1 MRKPDDPKHKHVDN
15 RYLWGQKVQ
24 MEELQYLKPLIG
36 WYVSIEQ
43 TSVSVEQSLATTKRL
58 LEAHCGPLLE
68 TGSTIDDLLTC
79 TLGGPTCIEEVC
91 SKHQSADLR
100 FNKFLYFG
108 VSSVGFRTSSC
119 SSNKVAVAKAI
130 DNKMNE
136 NYLGMTRWTRAWAG
150 LWLANFGRRFALYRP
165 RVDRGQQRLQPV
177 PGSEKSVI
185 ARRRHGVEKLLAAR
199 PDSKVD
205 RNAQKTI
212 ACAKLGNVVADHKPQ
227 DRDGLKKFRSTTLV
241 KKSKHLAPESQQ
253 LAGLRRG
260 CLTSRAGD
268 EVILEAKPK
277 WHVVNAVSKNCPTL
291 VQDRA
296 RCMMRA
302 WKNDMSAFLPVVDFV
317 VVADVNRE
325 VLLLSANLP
334 QPKTLHLA
342 LLVVAL
348 GGGVLNADL
357 WNQRCFDVRR
367 PGKCLM
373 HNAAALEVERCISLS
388 QRFKKELP
396 DICLTFSKLAAL
408 EKSKWS
414 VRVLADG
421 KKPDVADVFLNSPTD
436 LSVFIQNTRRLDKH
450 PGVECKYLS
459 DKKPAPAVK
468 PLRTA
473 LKEIFSKSTVLKTGK
488 RSFMGPPRP
497 GKRLCER

>member
-1 MRKPDDPKHKHVDN
+1 MPKPDNPKHKHVDN

-24 MEELQYLKPLIG
+24 LEELQYLKPLIG

-79 TLGGPTCIEEVC
+79 ALGGPTRIEEVC

-100 FNKFLYFG
+100 FNKFLC
-108 VSSVGFRTSSC
+108 VSSVGFKTSSY

-150 LWLANFGRRFALYRP
+150 LWLANFGRRFALYRA
-165 RVDRGQQRLQPV
+165 RVDRGQQRLKPV

-227 DRDGLKKFRSTTLV
+227 NRDGLKKFRSTTLV

-268 EVILEAKPK
+268 DVILEAKAK
-277 WHVVNAVSKNCPTL
+277 WHVVNAVSKNCLTL
-291 VQDRA
+291 VQEKA
-296 RCMMRA
+296 RCSMRA
-302 WKNDMSAFLPVVDFV
+302 WKGDMSVFLPDLPAVVDFV

-325 VLLLSANLP
+325 VLLLNENLP
-334 QPKTLHLA
+334 KPRTLHLA

-348 GGGVLNADL
+348 GGGVVNADL

-373 HNAAALEVERCISLS
+373 HN
-388 QRFKKELP
+388 
-396 DICLTFSKLAAL
+396 
-408 EKSKWS
+408 
-414 VRVLADG
+414 
-421 KKPDVADVFLNSPTD
+421 DVPKV
-436 LSVFIQNTRRLDKH
+436 Q
-450 PGVECKYLS
+450 E
-459 DKKPAPAVK
+459 
-468 PLRTA
+468 RTA
-473 LKEIFSKSTVLKTGK
+473 
-488 RSFMGPPRP
+488 
-497 GKRLCER
+497 